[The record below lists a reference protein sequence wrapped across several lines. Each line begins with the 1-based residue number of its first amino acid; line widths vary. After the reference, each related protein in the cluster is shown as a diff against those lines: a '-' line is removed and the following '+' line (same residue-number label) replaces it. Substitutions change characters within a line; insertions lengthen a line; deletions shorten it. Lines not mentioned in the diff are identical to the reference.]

1 MPRSTVIIRLGQA
14 LRRVGLGS
22 AETLRRVGLGS
33 AETRRRVGLGF
44 AETLGKVAAAATL
57 VIAFHAAPARAES
70 PGLDAL
76 DAHKVEQG
84 QKKAVENRFFLKESR
99 FEVAPIVGYVPNN
112 PFARRYIIGG
122 ILGYH
127 FSEVLSAQA
136 QLMYSPDLGENDLK
150 GLVSVL
156 LDRAYNADADNA
168 THFQQPLDKV
178 GLAAAFGVSWAPIYG
193 KINLVGE
200 TVLNFDFYLF
210 GGAGM
215 VSKADYVAKY
225 DTVGAAQDPPDVV
238 NLEFQRNSVKVAPY
252 IGIGQNYFLNRLMAL
267 KIDVRAAFY
276 VADAPQYDP
285 AVDVTEQRLYNNVVA
300 GVGFAFF
307 FPNMK
312 PRLYNF

>member
-1 MPRSTVIIRLGQA
+1 MPVSPAMIRLGQA
-14 LRRVGLGS
+14 LGMVG
-22 AETLRRVGLGS
+22 
-33 AETRRRVGLGF
+33 
-44 AETLGKVAAAATL
+44 AAATL
-57 VIAFHAAPARAES
+57 VIALHASPAHADS

-76 DAHKVEQG
+76 DANRVEQG
-84 QKKAVENRFFLKESR
+84 QKKAVENRFFLKENR
-99 FEVAPIVGYVPNN
+99 FEVAPIIGYVPNN

-127 FSEVLSAQA
+127 FSETLSAQA

-156 LDRAYNADADNA
+156 LDRAYNADTENA
-168 THFQQPLDKV
+168 STFQQPLDKV
-178 GLAAAFGVSWAPIYG
+178 TLAAAFGVAWAPVYG

-200 TVLNFDFYLF
+200 TVLNFDFYMF

-215 VSKADYVAKY
+215 VSKADYIALY
-225 DTVGAAQDPPDVV
+225 DEVGAQAPSPDVV
-238 NLEFQRNSVKVAPY
+238 LLESQGNSVKVSPY
-252 IGIGQNYFLNRLMAL
+252 IGIGQNYFLNRLMAV

-276 VADAPQYDP
+276 VAKAPQYDP
-285 AVDVTEQRLYNNVVA
+285 AVEVAEQRLYNNVVA